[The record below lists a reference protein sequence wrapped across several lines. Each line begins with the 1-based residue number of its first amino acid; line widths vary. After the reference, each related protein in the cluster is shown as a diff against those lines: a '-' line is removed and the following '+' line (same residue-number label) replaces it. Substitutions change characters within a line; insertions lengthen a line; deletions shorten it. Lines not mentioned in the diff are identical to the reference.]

1 MGIVSAD
8 GVSDITELSFSL
20 EPAQSAFLVQKGRG
34 DLLAALNETIAE
46 LRESGRLAEILKK
59 NGLDPSAAEPGEPRL
74 LGG

>member
-46 LRESGRLAEILKK
+46 LRESGRLAE
-59 NGLDPSAAEPGEPRL
+59 S
-74 LGG
+74 